1 MHKSEK
7 SETDSLKLNKHNIID
22 LNHTLSPCHNFVEAQ
37 IKNKTE
43 KLIKSTTQKG
53 KKYHETMKTID
64 RKWHLN

>member
-1 MHKSEK
+1 MQTIESGG
-7 SETDSLKLNKHNIID
+7 SV
-22 LNHTLSPCHNFVEAQ
+22 SPCHNFVEAQ